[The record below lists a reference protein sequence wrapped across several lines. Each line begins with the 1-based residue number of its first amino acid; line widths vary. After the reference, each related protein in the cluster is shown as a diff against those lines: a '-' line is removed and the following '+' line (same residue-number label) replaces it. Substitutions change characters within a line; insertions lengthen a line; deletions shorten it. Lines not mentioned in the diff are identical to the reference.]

1 VHMKCITAFEMR
13 VSQIATVQWYRSPS
27 GQALRDDQIDIVKQS
42 QVAIALQFAPVTA
55 PTRTG
60 RSPRRTRL
68 PSYCMVSELGD
79 QGCKSL
85 GCAHDVSHVRPWVL

>member
-13 VSQIATVQWYRSPS
+13 VSQIATVQWYRSAS
-27 GQALRDDQIDIVKQS
+27 GQALRDDQIDIVKQP
-42 QVAIALQFAPVTA
+42 QVAIVLQFAPVTA
-55 PTRTG
+55 P
-60 RSPRRTRL
+60 TRL